1 MEVPM
6 AEVSKIK
13 VEYARMDEMAKTF
26 QQGSEQLKD
35 TLAQMQSIANT
46 LQDGALLGQGGA
58 AFVDAIRNK
67 LCPSISRLEQK
78 FLELQRDV
86 QGAKRDMEQAD
97 STSKGLMG

>member
-1 MEVPM
+1 M

-13 VEYARMDEMAKTF
+13 MEYARMEEMAKTF

-46 LQDGALLGQGGA
+46 LQDGALLGNGGA

-78 FLELQRDV
+78 FEELNKDVLVAKAKMMEADQTSQRI
-86 QGAKRDMEQAD
+86 
-97 STSKGLMG
+97 MG

>member
-1 MEVPM
+1 M

-13 VEYARMDEMAKTF
+13 MEYARMEEMAKTF

-58 AFVDAIRNK
+58 AYTDAIRNK
-67 LCPSISRLEQK
+67 LCPAISRLEQK
-78 FLELQRDV
+78 FQELQRDV
-86 QGAKRDMEQAD
+86 LGALKDMQQAD
-97 STSKGLMG
+97 AASKGLMG